1 MCVCVC
7 MSNYVYIFWRMTIRA
22 LPVQVFFIRS
32 RETSKGIDNWSPR
45 SPRLTHKCTTAHDNT
60 HVI

>member
-1 MCVCVC
+1 